1 MTAKLLGGGGVCVSR
16 EVVDGC
22 YGVGGRGGGCWGRLS
37 GPGGA
42 VWSWHVKNSE
52 DTSMFGPYM
61 MLHVLFFLAVLWDI
75 TEDKDVS
82 ALYVCT
88 PTDPE
93 GPMGQWSVKKKKKP

>member
-1 MTAKLLGGGGVCVSR
+1 
-16 EVVDGC
+16 
-22 YGVGGRGGGCWGRLS
+22 
-37 GPGGA
+37 
-42 VWSWHVKNSE
+42 
-52 DTSMFGPYM
+52 MFGPYM

-93 GPMGQWSVKKKKKP
+93 PRWDNGASKKKKNLNLKLEQSQTLQLAYERDKDGSTLDQDLLFAKKQN